1 MTNVPS
7 HGYAGLYA
15 REGLYASKP
24 PDFAGVYAESRD
36 LRITSHAEP
45 GSLVRLRC
53 TADKLPI
60 KTLEFRDSEKSASKP
75 PTGVYSPNAI
85 STILSHE
92 NPGVHP
98 PAGSS
103 GTKSQDRYT
112 SCPFL
117 RHEPRRA
124 SQSLSSANSIIV
136 SISHV
141 FVPSLRDVETRI

>member
-1 MTNVPS
+1 MATRDYTPVRGCTRASPRIS
-7 HGYAGLYA
+7 
-15 REGLYASKP
+15 REFMRNPAI
-24 PDFAGVYAESRD
+24 

-60 KTLEFRDSEKSASKP
+60 KTLGFRDSEKSASEP
-75 PTGVYSPNAI
+75 PAGVYSPNAI

-92 NPGVHP
+92 NPGVYP
-98 PAGSS
+98 LTGNSS
-103 GTKSQDRYT
+103 TKSQDRYT

-136 SISHV
+136 SISRV